1 MQMPE
6 ETLNR
11 DDGPPLAYVRMSG
24 RPPTVVFLTGFR
36 SDMGGAK
43 ALHLERH
50 CVKAGRA
57 FLRFD
62 YRGHGQSG
70 GRFEQ
75 ACIGDWCRDALAM
88 LDRVVAGQAV
98 LVGSSMGGWLMLLAA
113 LARPER
119 VRGLVGIAAA
129 PDFTH
134 DLILPSLSVEDRR
147 VLARD
152 GVLRAPSAYGEP
164 IPITSLL
171 LEDGEGH
178 LLLRRPIALD
188 CPVHLLHGQLD
199 PDIPW
204 QTALRLA
211 AAIVGGAVTVE
222 LIKDGD
228 HRLSRD
234 DDLRRIAAAVDRV
247 LQRPDPHG

>member
-1 MQMPE
+1 MPE

-11 DDGPPLAYVRMSG
+11 DDGPPLAFAHTSG

-36 SDMGGAK
+36 SDMSGAK

-62 YRGHGQSG
+62 YRGHGRSG
-70 GRFEQ
+70 GRFEE
-75 ACIGDWCRDALAM
+75 ACIGDWCRDVLAM
-88 LDRVVAGQAV
+88 LDRVVAGRVV

-119 VRGLVGIAAA
+119 IAGLVGIAAA
-129 PDFTH
+129 PDFTL
-134 DLILPSLSVEDRR
+134 DLIEKRLTPADRAA
-147 VLARD
+147 LERD
-152 GVLRAPSAYGEP
+152 GVLLPPSAYGEP
-164 IPITSLL
+164 IPITRRL
-171 LEDGEGH
+171 LEEGRAH
-178 LLLRRPIALD
+178 LLLDRPIALA
-188 CPVHLLHGQLD
+188 CPIHLLHGQLD
-199 PDIPW
+199 PDVPW

-211 AAIVGGAVTVE
+211 AAIEGGGVTVE
-222 LIKDGD
+222 LVKDGD

-234 DDLRRIAAAVDRV
+234 EDLRRIAAAMDRV
-247 LQRPDPHG
+247 LEQAADDG

>member
-119 VRGLVGIAAA
+119 VAAMVGIAAA

-134 DLILPSLSVEDRR
+134 DLIEARLSAADRAA
-147 VLARD
+147 LARD
-152 GVLRAPSAYGEP
+152 GVLLPPSAYGEP
-164 IPITSLL
+164 IPITRRL
-171 LEDGEGH
+171 LEEGRAH
-178 LLLRRPIALD
+178 LLLDRPIALA
-188 CPVHLLHGQLD
+188 CPIHLLHGQLD
-199 PDIPW
+199 PDVPW
-204 QTALRLA
+204 RTALRLA
-211 AAIVGGAVTVE
+211 AAIEGGRVTVE
-222 LIKDGD
+222 LVKDGD

-234 DDLRRIAAAVDRV
+234 EDLRRIAAALDRV
-247 LQRPDPHG
+247 LEQAGGDG